1 MKLIS
6 LKDQNLDGDR
16 KLKKGDKFTMSDAS
30 GRFLIATKRAIL
42 DTDDDKPPKRKT
54 YSRRDLNAED

>member
-6 LKDQNLDGDR
+6 LKDQSLDGFR
-16 KLKKGDKFTMSDAS
+16 HLKKGEHFEAEDAS
-30 GRFLIATKRAIL
+30 ARFLIATKRAVPDID
-42 DTDDDKPPKRKT
+42 DTPPKRKT